1 MYYKENHWFM
11 CSKTTCYGYVLLIVA
26 AAFSKTFKFYFC
38 NFPGI
43 LMTVAFFVILFVYGF
58 CAQNDDIS
66 DNKWTLNITCKLRE
80 KMWIYVSRESIYTY
94 TAEIEKYNFPKK

>member
-1 MYYKENHWFM
+1 
-11 CSKTTCYGYVLLIVA
+11 VA

-66 DNKWTLNITCKLRE
+66 DNK
-80 KMWIYVSRESIYTY
+80 
-94 TAEIEKYNFPKK
+94 